1 MVKRFVVYDLRFVI
15 AIDFIQSDGKKPAK
29 RGPLSKIAR
38 DECLAFG
45 KRVAAEATELARKF
59 EKSKAVIMMTAG
71 LKLRETRDKN
81 LYCKFRKWYA
91 REHPIA
97 PGGEDC
103 RFRARSILTQRS
115 RFRRFQRRDGR
126 SLS

>member
-1 MVKRFVVYDLRFVI
+1 MFTIDLV
-15 AIDFIQSDGKKPAK
+15 QSEGKKPAK
-29 RGPLSKIAR
+29 RGPLSKIAQE
-38 DECLAFG
+38 ECLAFG
-45 KRVAAEATELARKF
+45 KRVAAEAAELAKKF

-97 PGGEDC
+97 PGGEH
-103 RFRARSILTQRS
+103 
-115 RFRRFQRRDGR
+115 
-126 SLS
+126 